1 MDSCGL
7 PFSISNLAE
16 TGLPF
21 FLLAAKPCSS
31 VTLAPVT
38 TGASSAFSLSVVTAL
53 VGNAH
58 KATAKTDKNRTG
70 LFDMATSLDICCSEF
85 GSRVESR
92 HSRRQRRYVRSKAL
106 SGFVFTPTTKQTES
120 LFGFGASVR
129 ADVQP

>member
-38 TGASSAFSLSVVTAL
+38 TGASSAFSLSVITPL

-58 KATAKTDKNRTG
+58 KVTTKTDKNRTG

-85 GSRVESR
+85 GPPSRGLNPGTR
-92 HSRRQRRYVRSKAL
+92 GD
-106 SGFVFTPTTKQTES
+106 SGDTSDQKRFTPTTKQTES
-120 LFGFGASVR
+120 LFRFGA
-129 ADVQP
+129 